1 MKKIILFILLS
12 VFVHVSF
19 WGPISFFG
27 SRIQSETSD
36 AEHLEFE
43 ILPGS
48 VLPAATKKQLGKQG
62 RDHDLPNGAEKRQA
76 DQQVGSGNLS
86 RQIAKSLQAGISQN
100 SVQEMNR
107 VISAE
112 SERAKAGYFGQAGL
126 GSGAFAEKVG
136 FQEGLA
142 GTYFW
147 QALAARIDEGFI
159 YPEDLVKMRREG
171 TFQIDFYVNQKGQL
185 LGDFVKVSG
194 SDPYLKIY
202 TQALVIEMLRDPL
215 PRRSWYEKD
224 EKIPISIQ
232 FQFEINTATYPT
244 KPHELLV
251 QNNQFTFVR
260 RTYLEPLWVEKTN
273 RIITK
278 YVPPII
284 PFPGGVYIDI
294 LRLVEF
300 IQNLHPNA
308 IDDHE
313 RLLQR
318 TELSREQLEMYIE
331 STRKKR
337 MKRDSSPGDSQ
348 YSRGSEKDL
357 VS

>member
-1 MKKIILFILLS
+1 M
-12 VFVHVSF
+12 SF
-19 WGPISFFG
+19 WGPIALFG
-27 SRIQSETSD
+27 SRFQSEKDS

-48 VLPAATKKQLGKQG
+48 VLPVATQKRSGQPVSKT
-62 RDHDLPNGAEKRQA
+62 DLPAGAQQQQA
-76 DQQVGSGNLS
+76 DEQMNSGSLSQQ
-86 RQIAKSLQAGISQN
+86 ITKSLQAGVNQN
-100 SVQEMNR
+100 SVQKMNE
-107 VISAE
+107 VIAAE
-112 SERAKAGYFGQAGL
+112 TARAKAGYFGQAGL

-194 SDPYLKIY
+194 GDPYLKIY
-202 TQALVIEMLRDPL
+202 TQALVIEMLREPL

-244 KPHELLV
+244 KPQELLV
-251 QNNQFTFVR
+251 QNNQFTFIR

-308 IDDHE
+308 IDEHE